1 MQKLIDGIETLNEW
15 IGRAVGWLTLVMV
28 GVMFLVVVLRYVFDT
43 GYIALQESVTW
54 MHALVFMLGAAY
66 TLKYDAHVRVDVLY
80 RNWSSRRQAWANLLG
95 VLFLLLPVCML
106 IIWQSADYVARSWRV
121 FEASGETGGLPGV
134 FLLKTAIPVTALLLL
149 LQGIALAL
157 RSALTLAGRG
167 TESG

>member
-15 IGRAVGWLTLVMV
+15 IGCAVGWLTLVMV